1 MKFELI
7 KLDYNYDALEPFI
20 DAKTM
25 EIHHTKHHQA
35 YVNNLNAA
43 LEKHPEIDRPLFELL
58 QNPELI
64 PEDIRAQVINNGGGT
79 YNHNLFFT
87 ILKKNDGVGPKGL
100 LLESINRDFGSF
112 DNFITL
118 FQTAAKTQFG
128 SGWAWLVTDAKGILS
143 VVATGNQNV
152 PKNGTPILAIDVWE
166 HAYYLQYQNRRPDY
180 VSAFSHVI
188 NWAEVEKRYLNR

>member
-128 SGWAWLVTDAKGILS
+128 SGWAWLVTDAKGKIGRAS
-143 VVATGNQNV
+143 CRERV
-152 PKNGTPILAIDVWE
+152 
-166 HAYYLQYQNRRPDY
+166 
-180 VSAFSHVI
+180 
-188 NWAEVEKRYLNR
+188 